1 MLEKALILIADK
13 LESVLQSKG
22 FKRRLLDENAIVFTG
37 KDENFV
43 VSFYNNKIMLL
54 KYVGDLTDVKSMR
67 ETSQNVCEWFFDPN
81 TSDLGDAKSI
91 ANDFVDIF
99 SKPSKKSGK
108 NFSGETEK
116 SKVENDSLPFFL
128 NRLLT
133 IFPELKSKLTSEK
146 NEYSKVRY
154 VLFIKENFVP
164 LFLGVLSDDKVNKDK
179 VKKIANVLNNFYI
192 NGNMDVRSTIT
203 MVILNAV
210 DDSKLLGIVNDFLD
224 NNLKEASLAA
234 RKYKLKKVK
243 PEKLKK
249 TFMSKFLAANKTLL

>member
-1 MLEKALILIADK
+1 MLKDALILIADK
-13 LESVLQSKG
+13 LEGVLQSES
-22 FKRRLLDENAIVFTG
+22 FKKRFLDENTVIFTS
-37 KDENFV
+37 KNENYII
-43 VSFYNNKIMLL
+43 SFSDNKIMLL
-54 KYVGDLTDVKSMR
+54 KYVGNLSDVNSIK
-67 ETSQNVCEWFFDPN
+67 EESQNICEWFFDPD
-81 TSDLGDAKSI
+81 TSDLEDAKSI
-91 ANDFVDIF
+91 ANDFAGVF

-133 IFPELKSKLTSEK
+133 LFPELKSKLAAEK

-164 LFLGVLSDDKVNKDK
+164 LFLGVLSESKVNKDK
-179 VKKIANVLNNFYI
+179 LKKIANVLNNFYM

-203 MVILNAV
+203 MVILNAIN
-210 DDSKLLGIVNDFLD
+210 DSKLLEVVSNFLD
-224 NNLKEASLAA
+224 NNLKEASMAA
-234 RKYKLKKVK
+234 RKYKFKKVK

-249 TFMSKFLAANKTLL
+249 TFMSRFLAANKTLF